1 MEHERGRCVQC
12 LDDQRRYAREWLSHR
27 KQLDHAVFS
36 NCVQLD
42 ARYSR
47 ELQPI
52 RGPDTYRAVT
62 TDHSEPHEPPGS
74 RKAVAWICDPPALS
88 RSHSTMSE
96 QSDAQLVAE
105 ILGGDVESFGV
116 LFQRYRDTC
125 TRFAVRML
133 GSSSDADDV
142 LQSAF
147 MRAYRN
153 LANCRDPDRFGGW
166 LYQIVV
172 NECRTFASRQR
183 RRELRFVP
191 DPDLIDRAVAES
203 EDDSAG
209 AMTEKIEEA
218 LSKLPVEQREA
229 FLLKY
234 VEEMS
239 YEEIAEV
246 TGVGVSALKM
256 RVKRACDGLRDLLEG
271 VYHD

>member
-1 MEHERGRCVQC
+1 
-12 LDDQRRYAREWLSHR
+12 
-27 KQLDHAVFS
+27 
-36 NCVQLD
+36 
-42 ARYSR
+42 
-47 ELQPI
+47 
-52 RGPDTYRAVT
+52 
-62 TDHSEPHEPPGS
+62 
-74 RKAVAWICDPPALS
+74 
-88 RSHSTMSE
+88 MSE

-105 ILGGDVESFGV
+105 ILGGDVESFSV

-133 GSSSDADDV
+133 GSYADADDV

-191 DPDLIDRAVAES
+191 DNDVIDRAVAEPQ
-203 EDDSAG
+203 DDSG
-209 AMTEKIEEA
+209 EPMDEHIERA
-218 LSKLPVEQREA
+218 LAALPVEQREA

-239 YEEIAEV
+239 YEEMAET

-271 VYHD
+271 VYNG

>member
-1 MEHERGRCVQC
+1 M
-12 LDDQRRYAREWLSHR
+12 
-27 KQLDHAVFS
+27 
-36 NCVQLD
+36 
-42 ARYSR
+42 
-47 ELQPI
+47 P
-52 RGPDTYRAVT
+52 
-62 TDHSEPHEPPGS
+62 
-74 RKAVAWICDPPALS
+74 KAPNALS
-88 RSHSTMSE
+88 VKISDRKDSCDSGVLSGSHSSMSK
-96 QSDAQLVAE
+96 QSDAQLIAD

-153 LANCRDPDRFGGW
+153 LGRCRDPGRFGGW

-183 RRELRFVP
+183 RRELRFVL
-191 DPDLIDRAVAES
+191 DPEAIERTAAE
-203 EDDSAG
+203 EVDDEAG
-209 AMTEKIEEA
+209 TMTEHVESA
-218 LSKLPVEQREA
+218 LAKLPVEQREA

-234 VEEMS
+234 VEDMS
-239 YEEIAEV
+239 YDEIAEV

-256 RVKRACDGLRDLLEG
+256 RVKRACDELRDLLEG
-271 VYHD
+271 VYRG

>member
-1 MEHERGRCVQC
+1 
-12 LDDQRRYAREWLSHR
+12 
-27 KQLDHAVFS
+27 
-36 NCVQLD
+36 
-42 ARYSR
+42 
-47 ELQPI
+47 
-52 RGPDTYRAVT
+52 
-62 TDHSEPHEPPGS
+62 
-74 RKAVAWICDPPALS
+74 
-88 RSHSTMSE
+88 MSE

-116 LFQRYRDTC
+116 LFQRYRDVC

-153 LANCRDPDRFGGW
+153 LAHCRDPDRFGGW

-191 DPDLIDRAVAES
+191 DPDLIDRAVAVS
-203 EDDSAG
+203 EDESAG
-209 AMTEKIEEA
+209 VMNEHIEEA

-239 YEEIAEV
+239 YEEIAEA

-271 VYHD
+271 VYND